1 MKIDQ
6 KSITDSGVFA
16 ASALAGGMAGRV
28 VADKLKETIKKTAI
42 RHGLLGLVGVAVA
55 ALATPKDM
63 AGKAMQGAGVGL
75 AAAQFTDALKAILTD
90 DGKKPFKDDSIMKP
104 ALGAPESET
113 VYVTVPQHEYYP
125 YEDVPSSTNN
135 TSTQAVGFLSAADY
149 FAES

>member
-63 AGKAMQGAGVGL
+63 AGKAIYRCAKSY
-75 AAAQFTDALKAILTD
+75 T
-90 DGKKPFKDDSIMKP
+90 
-104 ALGAPESET
+104 
-113 VYVTVPQHEYYP
+113 YR
-125 YEDVPSSTNN
+125 
-135 TSTQAVGFLSAADY
+135 
-149 FAES
+149 